1 MNLDELKPETLTDES
16 AQEVVDCL
24 TAKAR
29 ERHARI
35 AMERRGVVL
44 RGFCVCGHSSRG
56 VGGDLCGRL
65 RDLAEGGDEAEWLTK
80 ARALRDAL
88 EGR

>member
-1 MNLDELKPETLTDES
+1 MNLDELTPETLTEES
-16 AQEVVDCL
+16 A
-24 TAKAR
+24 TAAWEGLREKAR

-35 AMERRGVVL
+35 AEASRGL
-44 RGFCVCGHSSRG
+44 SLQAFCVCGCSTMG
-56 VGGDLCGRL
+56 EGGELCERL
-65 RDLAEGGDEAEWLTK
+65 RELAKGGDETEWLTK

>member
-1 MNLDELKPETLTDES
+1 MMLDELTPETITTAS
-16 AQEVVDCL
+16 AQEVFNDLVE
-24 TAKAR
+24 KAR

-35 AMERRGVVL
+35 AEQCGGL
-44 RGFCVCGHSSRG
+44 SLQAFCVCGHPSKG
-56 VGGDLCGRL
+56 VGGELCGRL
-65 RDLAEGGDEAEWLTK
+65 RDLAEGGDETEWLTK